1 MWLSAK
7 PEKAAGEEK
16 VIRSRNPYTMR
27 TWRPAQP
34 CSPAQHAQVPHCP
47 TAQPRPAAR
56 GVRTAG
62 VVGGRV
68 HVVEVDVARLGHF
81 QVHHVRGVLQGSHC
95 LLVPHVLQVCV
106 VHLPEGKGWVTQLSR
121 RAGASA
127 ALWECFP

>member
-7 PEKAAGEEK
+7 AEKAAGEEK

-27 TWRPAQP
+27 KDMETSPALLPTPNMLRCPPAPRAQP
-34 CSPAQHAQVPHCP
+34 VAS
-47 TAQPRPAAR
+47 

-81 QVHHVRGVLQGSHC
+81 QVHHVRGVLQGGHG
-95 LLVPHVLQVCV
+95 LLVPHILQVCV
-106 VHLPEGKGWVTQLSR
+106 VHLPEGKDWLTRLSR
-121 RAGASA
+121 RALQPCGSG
-127 ALWECFP
+127 FP